1 VRAALDHP
9 PAFQHDDAVGPLDRR
24 AAMRHP
30 RGHSAVDAGDPHHA
44 AARPDDAAGQAQ
56 HRRIAGARGA
66 RDRNRFPARY
76 RKRDIFERPARRHL
90 ERRRIA
96 LDQPRQRHAR
106 QEPAA
111 ARRQSI
117 TSPSFR
123 MRASMLS
130 PALAGR
136 PGWGARQLRARIAV
150 ACWAIFPSDGR
161 GEDAM
166 RRSFAILGG
175 LLLGVVLSQFP
186 EYAQQ
191 YTQRLGGAVDELRTI
206 TVDFDAGATAAGL
219 TRAEAL
225 ARYEHSP
232 DTFLAGR
239 GQSMSATFVRYGK
252 LSAALQEI
260 RGADAWQRLQ
270 LLPAY
275 LDTDVGARTLA
286 DFKPAVP
293 VTMEGLLYAA
303 AGFVVGYIL
312 FSALFSLL
320 MLPFRWLVRPRRW
333 RVTE

>member
-1 VRAALDHP
+1 
-9 PAFQHDDAVGPLDRR
+9 
-24 AAMRHP
+24 
-30 RGHSAVDAGDPHHA
+30 
-44 AARPDDAAGQAQ
+44 
-56 HRRIAGARGA
+56 
-66 RDRNRFPARY
+66 
-76 RKRDIFERPARRHL
+76 
-90 ERRRIA
+90 
-96 LDQPRQRHAR
+96 
-106 QEPAA
+106 
-111 ARRQSI
+111 
-117 TSPSFR
+117 
-123 MRASMLS
+123 
-130 PALAGR
+130 
-136 PGWGARQLRARIAV
+136 
-150 ACWAIFPSDGR
+150 
-161 GEDAM
+161 M